1 VTAALTPPRFARAL
15 LRLAVPSESR
25 DAVEGDLHEL
35 YVGRRQHSPRVA
47 TSIWYWLEVLS
58 LTMRF
63 APDRFMRVMRSLAT
77 GDALPS
83 RLDLTLGVRMLAKSP
98 GLALVGG
105 FGMAVG
111 VALSAGAYALFNS
124 YFFPD
129 IPLPEGDRI
138 VAVGKFDAL
147 RRVENEQLLYDF
159 TVWRR
164 ELKQVQDLGAFRTVT
179 RNLAADAGVGESII
193 IAEMTASG
201 FRVARVGPLLGRTLL
216 DEDERFGASHV
227 IVIGHDVWQA
237 RFGGDPSVIGR
248 EIHIGRA
255 PHTIVGVMPQGFAFP
270 VSHQYWIPLRID
282 PRTPIVPGM
291 GPNLDVFGRL
301 APDASKAS
309 AQAELQMIASRL
321 TAEGPKELAHLD
333 SRIVDYTDVFI
344 NAEAEKEST
353 MYAFLRFLIAFL
365 LVVVAM
371 NVAVLVYARTVT
383 RSEEIA
389 VRTAL
394 GATRGRIVTQLFAE
408 AFVLSG
414 LAAVAGLGMV
424 AVGLNMLDQ
433 FMRDAGDAPFWIDS
447 GLSLGTVLYALL
459 LAVLGAVIVG
469 IVPAMRATGS
479 QLRFAMGSLGSGAKA
494 KLGATW
500 TTLIVA
506 QVGITVAILPPA
518 MLKGGQ
524 TVRMALQP
532 QGFAQGEYL
541 SANFFVAREFQVNAS
556 ESDARAAADSA
567 RVTITTLLARLANES
582 GVVGATITSSAPWT
596 GGRDPVEVEGVDAPA
611 LSTRTQWVDTSY
623 FGLFDVRVLAGRRFA
638 PNDGALPMAD
648 RPVIVNS
655 SFVTEVLGG
664 GDAIGRRVRYRAYG
678 DETMPWH
685 TIIGVVEEFPAGV
698 RSSGAPSTRT
708 MYHLT
713 VPGEWDGA
721 TLTIRLRGQRPET
734 FAPVLR
740 QIAMSVDPM
749 LQLSS
754 VRSLDA
760 KYRDYARSGARLA
773 LFVALISGSVL
784 LLSSAGIHAL
794 VSFTVNQRRREI
806 GIRTALGASARRIL
820 GSVLLRAAR
829 QLALGVGIGLLTAM
843 LLDRLAGGELM
854 NGIGLLLVPATAA
867 FMLLVGL
874 VAAAGP
880 ARRGLRVQPTEA
892 LRSE

>member
-1 VTAALTPPRFARAL
+1 MTAPLTPGRLARAL
-15 LRLAVPSESR
+15 LRLGLPGDAR
-25 DAVEGDLHEL
+25 DAIEGDLYEL
-35 YVGRRQHSPRVA
+35 YVARRRTSSRFA

-63 APDRFMRVMRSLAT
+63 APDRFVRVMRSLAR

-83 RLDLTLGVRMLAKSP
+83 LLDLKLGARMLAKSP

-111 VALSAGAYALFNS
+111 VALAAGAYALFNS
-124 YFFPD
+124 YFFPE
-129 IPLPEGDRI
+129 IPLPGGDRI

-147 RRVENEQLLYDF
+147 RRAENEQLLHDF

-179 RNLAADAGVGESII
+179 RNLAAESGAGEPIRL
-193 IAEMTASG
+193 AEMTASG
-201 FRVARVGPLLGRTLL
+201 FRVARIGPLLGRTLL
-216 DEDERFGASHV
+216 DDDERFGTPPV
-227 IVIGHDVWQA
+227 IVIGYDVWQS
-237 RFGGDPSVIGR
+237 RFAGDPAVIGR
-248 EIHIGRA
+248 EIRIGRTA
-255 PHTIVGVMPQGFAFP
+255 HTIVGVMPKGFAFP
-270 VSHQYWIPLRID
+270 VSHQYWIPFRID
-282 PRTPIVPGM
+282 PRTPIRPGT

-301 APDASKAS
+301 APDATRES
-309 AQAELQMIASRL
+309 AQAELAMIASRL
-321 TAEGPKELAHLD
+321 AAEGPKELAHLD

-344 NAEAEKEST
+344 NAEAENEST
-353 MYAFLRFLIAFL
+353 VYAFLRFLIAFL

-383 RSEEIA
+383 RSDEIA

-394 GATRGRIVTQLFAE
+394 GATRGRIVAQLFAE

-414 LAAVAGLGMV
+414 LAALAGLGMV
-424 AVGLNMLDQ
+424 AIGLNMLDQ
-433 FMRDAGDAPFWIDS
+433 FMRAAGDAPFWIDS

-479 QLRFAMGSLGSGAKA
+479 QLRMAMGSLGSGARA

-518 MLKGGQ
+518 ILKGGQ

-541 SANFFVAREFQVNAS
+541 SANFFVARESQVNTSDA
-556 ESDARAAADSA
+556 DARAVADSV
-567 RVTITTLLARLANES
+567 RVTITTLLARLANET
-582 GVVGATITSSAPWT
+582 GVVGATITGSAPWT
-596 GGRDPVEVEGVDAPA
+596 GARDPIEVEGIDAPA
-611 LSTRTQWVDTSY
+611 QSTRIQWVDTSY
-623 FGLFDVRVLAGRRFA
+623 FGLFGVRVLAGRGFA
-638 PNDGALPMAD
+638 PNDGALSTAD

-655 SFVTEVLGG
+655 TFVTEVLGG
-664 GDAIGRRVRYRAYG
+664 GDVIGRRVRYRPYG

-685 TIIGVVEEFPAGV
+685 TIVGVVEEFPSGV
-698 RSSGAPSTRT
+698 KSSGLPSTRT
-708 MYHLT
+708 LYHLT

-721 TLTIRLRGQRPET
+721 TLTVRLRGQRPET

-740 QIAMSVDPM
+740 QLAMSVDPM
-749 LQLSS
+749 LQLSN

-760 KYRDYARSGARLA
+760 KYRDWARSGARLA
-773 LFVALISGSVL
+773 IVVILISGSVL

-806 GIRTALGASARRIL
+806 GIRTALGASSRLIL
-820 GSVLLRAAR
+820 GSVLRRAAR
-829 QLALGVGIGLLTAM
+829 QLALGVGAGLLTAM

-854 NGIGLLLVPATAA
+854 NGIGLLLMPATAA

-874 VAAAGP
+874 IAAAGP
-880 ARRGLRVQPTEA
+880 ALRGLRVQPTEA

>member
-1 VTAALTPPRFARAL
+1 MSATPPRLARAL
-15 LRLAVPSESR
+15 LRLGVPEESR

-35 YVGRRQHSPRVA
+35 YVARRGRSSRVA
-47 TSIWYWLEVLS
+47 ASIWYWLEVLS
-58 LTMRF
+58 FTMRF
-63 APDRFMRVMRSLAT
+63 APDRLIRVMHSLAR

-83 RLDLTLGVRMLAKSP
+83 LLDLRLGARMLAKSP

-111 VALSAGAYALFNS
+111 VALAAGAYAVFNS

-129 IPLPEGDRI
+129 IPLPDGDRI

-147 RRVENEQLLYDF
+147 RRVENEQLLHDF

-179 RNLAADAGVGESII
+179 RNLAAEAGVGEPITL
-193 IAEMTASG
+193 AEMTASG
-201 FRVARVGPLLGRTLL
+201 FRVARVGPLLGRTLH
-216 DEDERFGASHV
+216 DDDERFGAPPV
-227 IVIGHDVWQA
+227 IVIGYDVWQA
-237 RFGGDPSVIGR
+237 RFAGDPSVIGR
-248 EIHIGRA
+248 DIRIGRTA
-255 PHTIVGVMPQGFAFP
+255 HTIVGVMPQGFSFP
-270 VSHQYWIPLRID
+270 VAHQYWIPFRID
-282 PRTPIVPGM
+282 PRTPIRPGL

-301 APDASKAS
+301 APNATRAS
-309 AQAELQMIASRL
+309 AQAELAIVASRL
-321 TAEGPKELAHLD
+321 TADGPKELAHLD

-344 NAEAEKEST
+344 NAEAENEST
-353 MYAFLRFLIAFL
+353 VYAFMRFLIAFL

-383 RSEEIA
+383 RSDEIA

-394 GATRGRIVTQLFAE
+394 GATRGRIVAQLFAE

-414 LAAVAGLGMV
+414 LAALAGLAIV

-433 FMRDAGDAPFWIDS
+433 FMRDSGDAPFWIDS
-447 GLSLGTVLYALL
+447 GLSLGTILYALL
-459 LAVLGAVIVG
+459 LAVLGAVIIGV
-469 IVPAMRATGS
+469 VPAMRATGS
-479 QLRFAMGSLGSGAKA
+479 QLRLAMGSLGSGAKA

-518 MLKGGQ
+518 MLKGWQ

-532 QGFAQGEYL
+532 SGFAQGEYL
-541 SANFFVAREFQVNAS
+541 STSFFIARETQVNTS
-556 ESDARAAADSA
+556 ERDARAISDSVRA
-567 RVTITTLLARLANES
+567 TVTTLLARLATQP
-582 GVVGATITSSAPWT
+582 GVVGATITSSPPWT
-596 GGRDPVEVEGVDAPA
+596 GGRDPIEVEGLDAPA
-611 LSTRTQWVDTSY
+611 QSTRTQWVDTSY
-623 FGLFDVRVLAGRRFA
+623 FDLFGVRVLAGRGFA
-638 PNDGALPMAD
+638 PNDGALSMAE
-648 RPVIVNS
+648 RPVIVNR

-664 GDAIGRRVRYRAYG
+664 GDAIGRRVRYRPYG

-685 TIIGVVEEFPAGV
+685 TIVGVVEEFPAGV
-698 RSSGAPSTRT
+698 KSSGAPSTRAL
-708 MYHLT
+708 YHLT

-721 TLTIRLRGQRPET
+721 MLTVRLRAQRPET

-740 QIAMSVDPM
+740 RIATSVDPM
-749 LQLSS
+749 LQLSN
-754 VRSLDA
+754 VRGLDA
-760 KYRDYARSGARLA
+760 AYGDFTRSGARLA
-773 LFVALISGSVL
+773 MFVVLISGSVL

-806 GIRTALGASARRIL
+806 GIRTALGASSRLIL
-820 GSVLLRAAR
+820 GSVLRRVAR
-829 QLALGVGIGLLTAM
+829 QLALGVGVGLLTAV

-867 FMLLVGL
+867 FMLVVGL

-892 LRSE
+892 LRAD

>member
-1 VTAALTPPRFARAL
+1 M
-15 LRLAVPSESR
+15 LRLGVPGDAR
-25 DAVEGDLHEL
+25 DAIEGDLYEL
-35 YVGRRQHSPRVA
+35 YVARRRTSSRFA

-63 APDRFMRVMRSLAT
+63 GPDRFIRVMRSLAR

-83 RLDLTLGVRMLAKSP
+83 LLDLKLGARMLAKSP

-111 VALSAGAYALFNS
+111 VALAAGAYALFNS
-124 YFFPD
+124 YFYPE
-129 IPLPEGDRI
+129 IPLPDGDRI

-147 RRVENEQLLYDF
+147 RRVENEQLLHDF

-179 RNLAADAGVGESII
+179 RNLAAESGAGEPITL
-193 IAEMTASG
+193 AEMTASG
-201 FRVARVGPLLGRTLL
+201 FRVARIAPLLGRTLL
-216 DEDERFGASHV
+216 DDDERFGAPPV
-227 IVIGHDVWQA
+227 IVIGYDVWQS
-237 RFGGDPSVIGR
+237 RFAGDPAVVGR
-248 EIHIGRA
+248 EIRIGRSA
-255 PHTIVGVMPQGFAFP
+255 HAIVGVMPKGFAFP

-282 PRTPIVPGM
+282 PRTPITPGT
-291 GPNLDVFGRL
+291 GPILDVFGKL
-301 APDASKAS
+301 APDATRES
-309 AQAELQMIASRL
+309 AQAELAMIASRL
-321 TAEGPKELAHLD
+321 AAEGPTDLAHLD
-333 SRIVDYTDVFI
+333 ARIVDYTDVFMH
-344 NAEAEKEST
+344 AEAARDASP
-353 MYAFLRFLIAFL
+353 YALMRFLIAFL

-394 GATRGRIVTQLFAE
+394 GATRGRIVAQLFAE

-414 LAAVAGLGMV
+414 LAALAGLGMV
-424 AVGLNMLDQ
+424 AVGLNMLDR
-433 FMRDAGDAPFWIDS
+433 FMRESGDAPFWINS
-447 GLSLGTVLYALL
+447 GLSLGTILYGLL
-459 LAVLGAVIVG
+459 LASICAVMVG
-469 IVPAMRATGS
+469 VVPAMRATGTR
-479 QLRFAMGSLGSGAKA
+479 LRIAMGSLGSGAGA

-500 TTLIVA
+500 TALIII

-518 MLKGGQ
+518 MLKGGH

-532 QGFAQGEYL
+532 QGFAPNTYL
-541 SANFFVAREFQVNAS
+541 SANFFAARESQVNVTDA
-556 ESDARAAADSA
+556 DARAAADSV
-567 RVTITTLLARLANES
+567 RLTITTLLARLANETS
-582 GVVGATITSSAPWT
+582 VVGATITGGVPWD
-596 GGRDPVEVEGVDAPA
+596 GNRDPIEIEGIDAPA
-611 LSTRTQWVDTSY
+611 QTTRTLSVDTS
-623 FGLFDVRVLAGRRFA
+623 FFSLFDVRVQAGRRFA
-638 PNDGALPMAD
+638 PNDGALSPAD

-655 SFVTEVLGG
+655 AFVTEVLGG
-664 GDAIGRRVRYRAYG
+664 GDAIGRRVRHRPYG
-678 DETMPWH
+678 DETVPWQ
-685 TIIGVVEEFPAGV
+685 TIVGVVEEFPKGV
-698 RSSGAPSTRT
+698 KSSGSPTTRA
-708 MYHLT
+708 MYRLT

-721 TLTIRLRGQRPET
+721 MLTVRLRGQRPET

-740 QIAMSVDPM
+740 QLAMSVDPM

-760 KYRDYARSGARLA
+760 KYGDWTRSGAWLA
-773 LFVALISGSVL
+773 ILVVFISGSVL

-806 GIRTALGASARRIL
+806 GIRTALGASTRLIL
-820 GSVLLRAAR
+820 GSVLRRAAR
-829 QLALGVGIGLLTAM
+829 QLALGVGAGLLTAV

-854 NGIGLLLVPATAA
+854 NGIGFLLVPATAA

-874 VAAAGP
+874 IAAAGP

-892 LRSE
+892 LRAE

>member
-1 VTAALTPPRFARAL
+1 VTTPLTPGRLARAL
-15 LRLAVPSESR
+15 LRLGVPRESR
-25 DAVEGDLHEL
+25 DAIEGDLYEL
-35 YVGRRQHSPRVA
+35 YVARRRASSRFA

-63 APDRFMRVMRSLAT
+63 APDRFIGVMRSLAS

-83 RLDLTLGVRMLAKSP
+83 RLDLKLGARMLAKSP

-111 VALSAGAYALFNS
+111 VALTAGAYALFNS
-124 YFFPD
+124 YFYPE

-147 RRVENEQLLYDF
+147 RRVENEQLLHDF

-179 RNLAADAGVGESII
+179 RNLAAESGAGEPITL
-193 IAEMTASG
+193 AEMTATG
-201 FRVARVGPLLGRTLL
+201 FRVARIAPLLGRTLL
-216 DEDERFGASHV
+216 DDDERFGAPPV
-227 IVIGHDVWQA
+227 IVIGYDVWQS
-237 RFGGDPSVIGR
+237 RFAGDPAIVGRAIRIGR
-248 EIHIGRA
+248 NA
-255 PHTIVGVMPQGFAFP
+255 HTIVGVMPRGFAFP

-282 PRTPIVPGM
+282 PRAPIRPGM

-301 APDASKAS
+301 APDATRES
-309 AQAELQMIASRL
+309 AQAELAMIASRL

-333 SRIVDYTDVFI
+333 SRIVDYTDVFMH
-344 NAEAEKEST
+344 AEAARDSAP
-353 MYAFLRFLIAFL
+353 YALMRFLIAFL

-371 NVAVLVYARTVT
+371 NVAVLVYARTAT

-394 GATRGRIVTQLFAE
+394 GATRGRIVAQLFAE

-414 LAAVAGLGMV
+414 LAALAGLGMV
-424 AVGLNMLDQ
+424 AVGLNMLDR
-433 FMRDAGDAPFWIDS
+433 FMREEGGAPFWINS
-447 GLSLGTVLYALL
+447 GLSLGTILYALL
-459 LAVLGAVIVG
+459 LALLAAVIVG
-469 IVPAMRATGS
+469 VVPAMRATGS
-479 QLRFAMGSLGSGAKA
+479 RLRMAMGSLGSGARA

-500 TTLIVA
+500 TTLIIT

-524 TVRMALQP
+524 TVRMAVQP
-532 QGFAQGEYL
+532 QGFASGEYL
-541 SANFFVAREFQVNAS
+541 SANFFAARESQVNTS
-556 ESDARAAADSA
+556 EAGERAAADSV
-567 RVTITTLLARLANES
+567 RLTITTLLARLANET
-582 GVVGATITSSAPWT
+582 GVVGATITAGVPWEGT
-596 GGRDPVEVEGVDAPA
+596 RDPIEVEGLDAPA
-611 LSTRTQWVDTSY
+611 RSIRIQWVDTSF
-623 FGLFDVRVLAGRRFA
+623 FGLFGVPVLTGRRFA
-638 PNDGALPMAD
+638 PNDGALSPDD

-655 SFVTEVLGG
+655 TFVTDVLGG
-664 GDAIGRRVRYRAYG
+664 GDAIGRRVRHRPYG

-685 TIIGVVEEFPAGV
+685 TIVGVVEEFPRGV
-698 RSSGAPSTRT
+698 RSSGTPNTWT
-708 MYHLT
+708 MYQLT

-721 TLTIRLRGQRPET
+721 MLTVRLRGQRPET

-740 QIAMSVDPM
+740 QLAMSVDPM
-749 LQLSS
+749 LQLSN

-760 KYRDYARSGARLA
+760 RYRDWARSGAQLA
-773 LFVALISGSVL
+773 LLVVLISGSVL

-794 VSFTVNQRRREI
+794 VSFTVTQRRREI
-806 GIRTALGASARRIL
+806 GIRTALGASAGLIL
-820 GSVLLRAAR
+820 GSVLRRAAR
-829 QLALGVGIGLLTAM
+829 QLALGVGAGLLMAV

-874 VAAAGP
+874 IAAAGP